1 MTEPELIRPEPG
13 PDAGIDELQTDIDQ
27 TRKELGETVEALTAK
42 MDVEGQGE
50 TKEQGRRDQG
60 GRPGQGRR
68 DQGGRPG
75 QGARSSARD
84 DRRRPGEGD
93 SPGGRSGRRGDGSAG
108 VAPLATTLSGYALLG
123 TAVTSPPSMMNSLPV
138 A

>member
-42 MDVEGQGE
+42 MDVKQRTKDKAAE
-50 TKEQGRRDQG
+50 TKEAVLDKAAETKEAVLDKAHAVQHATIDDGRAKVTV
-60 GRPGQGRR
+60 PV
-68 DQGGRPG
+68 
-75 QGARSSARD
+75 AAVVVV
-84 DRRRPGEGD
+84 
-93 SPGGRSGRRGDGSAG
+93 GDGGAG